1 MKYRQLES
9 ILANMSDEEL
19 DHNVVIFIPSS
30 GKNFTLDKSHCFYS
44 SDNQLILNVKENP
57 NVKKVVKHK

>member
-1 MKYRQLES
+1 
-9 ILANMSDEEL
+9 MSDEEL

-30 GKNFTLDKSHCFYS
+30 CKNFTLYKSHCFYS